1 MQIIEPNI
9 HPILVHFAFALSLT
23 AAASYLLALIPHAAR
38 WRDTLRPAAD
48 WMLAFAALA
57 VIATIAAGFQA
68 YYSVAHDGPSHE
80 AMTTHRNWAVPSG
93 AAILL
98 LAAWRWRQRARAA
111 STGFVSL
118 MTIAALSLTVTA
130 WWGGTLVYGHGL
142 GVKRI
147 PVVTGEGHHHSDGGH
162 EHGDMDGVGLEGV
175 DASSMDMPGMDMDAH
190 DHDHGDQATKY
201 VEFPAEAGSPA
212 ATVVA
217 FSAALKSG
225 NHDAVEALLAPD
237 AIIAEGGGAERS
249 FLEYRDHHMP
259 ADMAF
264 TAAVETSLGR
274 RDVLKSDERAVVIS
288 EYQVHGAF
296 EGKTIHARMMETV
309 VLEATTDGWKIA
321 HIHWSTAD
329 VEEQHEH

>member
-23 AAASYLLALIPHAAR
+23 AAASYLLALIPHAVR

-57 VIATIAAGFQA
+57 LIATIAAGFQA

-98 LAAWRWRQRARAA
+98 LAAWRWRQRARVA

-212 ATVVA
+212 ATVEA
-217 FSAALKSG
+217 FSAAL
-225 NHDAVEALLAPD
+225 
-237 AIIAEGGGAERS
+237 
-249 FLEYRDHHMP
+249 
-259 ADMAF
+259 
-264 TAAVETSLGR
+264 TSLGR

-288 EYQVHGAF
+288 EYEVHGAF
-296 EGKTIHARMMETV
+296 EDKPIHARMMETV